1 MTQCK
6 LLGFTYIFR
15 SAKEKY
21 LWWLFSNTLTKQSA
35 YSIGEFRKKNGLR
48 EMSKDIR
55 CILFNKSVE

>member
-6 LLGFTYIFR
+6 LFGFTYIFR

-21 LWWLFSNTLTKQSA
+21 LWWLFSNTLSNLRIQLVNS
-35 YSIGEFRKKNGLR
+35 EKKNGLR